1 VGDVLQIVGKFTAGT
16 TTSTEARITIGY
28 DGTSAN
34 VNSSSTV
41 ITAIQICGTSVQSFT
56 GATFISPLIES
67 NVSYLTFG
75 MQAAASS
82 GLTKVNGSTLMSTGQ
97 TLSFL
102 AEVPVTT
109 WV

>member
-1 VGDVLQIVGKFTAGT
+1 
-16 TTSTEARITIGY
+16 
-28 DGTSAN
+28 
-34 VNSSSTV
+34 
-41 ITAIQICGTSVQSFT
+41 
-56 GATFISPLIES
+56 
-67 NVSYLTFG
+67 